1 MLSDLTK
8 AYACLDRDLAKYGT
22 RCNMINWFKFYIN
35 TKRQMVKV
43 TKDETTMY
51 SRFISNGIGIAQ
63 SSVVGSILVILFIN
77 YLWLLMNSSGQDMI

>member
-1 MLSDLTK
+1 
-8 AYACLDRDLAKYGT
+8 
-22 RCNMINWFKFYIN
+22 
-35 TKRQMVKV
+35 MVKV